1 MGAWTLMKNIT
12 CKRGFT
18 LLEIMIALTIF
29 AIAAIV
35 CLNGYLV
42 SSSNIKSLSPRMNN
56 SMLARWK
63 VEELRT
69 EDREAEEGEGI
80 FPQPFEEYEWRMF
93 LSDEVITDTEY
104 GVLFIPYKV
113 SVSGQKSSFET
124 IVPFIKSEAGGE

>member
-1 MGAWTLMKNIT
+1 MKNIT

-42 SSSNIKSLSPRMNN
+42 SSSNIKSLSQRMNN

-104 GVLFIPYKV
+104 GVSFIPYKV